1 MPQRILA
8 VTTLLVLF
16 VACRDG
22 PVELTVPVE
31 ARMVPQADV
40 MASVNALQTVTEML
54 NDPFVRELVRG
65 AGSHTELL
73 YSAVRDV
80 SAYRMEEQVEKLSQV
95 LTATKRALFA
105 SAEDA
110 EEDPDGEIVRAALA
124 LVLDDAATLLEQSVP
139 GAEREKRVRDMAQH

>member
-1 MPQRILA
+1 M
-8 VTTLLVLF
+8 
-16 VACRDG
+16 
-22 PVELTVPVE
+22 
-31 ARMVPQADV
+31 
-40 MASVNALQTVTEML
+40 
-54 NDPFVRELVRG
+54 
-65 AGSHTELL
+65 
-73 YSAVRDV
+73 RDV